1 MSYRV
6 FFINIKREGDNLL
19 TTILVFIIFLGVL
32 IFVHELG
39 HFILAK
45 KSGIRVEEFALGFG
59 PKLISHKKG
68 ETLFSIRAIP
78 LGGFCNMVGMISV
91 DDSDKEDYSEEEIN
105 LYEETVDQGRTFHQ
119 KSPLKRILVLSM
131 GAIMNFILAFV
142 AFVLIFGIYGLP
154 VDYSSEPVIG
164 QAYPN
169 HPAAEAELRAGD
181 RVIAIENQRVESWEE
196 LVAYIHESPDQMLE
210 FNVQRNGSEMIIN
223 VTPRYDEAA
232 GHGIIGIEPDIIR
245 ERGGPITTAQSAFIQ
260 TGDVMLVTLNGFLQ
274 IFAQRSTEG
283 LGGPVMI
290 ASIVGEAART
300 GFDDLLT
307 WLAII
312 SVNLGILNLLPFP
325 ALDGGRI
332 VFILIELIIGKP
344 LSQKKESF
352 VHTIG
357 FSLLILLMIFIV
369 YQDILTS
376 IS

>member
-1 MSYRV
+1 M
-6 FFINIKREGDNLL
+6 L

-91 DDSDKEDYSEEEIN
+91 DDKDKEDFSEEEIN

-131 GAIMNFILAFV
+131 GAIMNFILALVVFL
-142 AFVLIFGIYGLP
+142 LIFGIYGLP

-169 HPAAEAELRAGD
+169 HPATEAELKAGD
-181 RVIAIENQRVESWEE
+181 RIIAIEGQGVKSWEE
-196 LVAYIHESPDQMLE
+196 LVAYIHESPGQMLE

-245 ERGGPITTAQSAFIQ
+245 ERVGPITTAQSAFIQ
-260 TGDVMLVTLNGFLQ
+260 TGHVMRMTLNGFFQ

-312 SVNLGILNLLPFP
+312 SINLGILNLLPFP

-352 VHTIG
+352 IHTIG
-357 FSLLILLMIFIV
+357 FSLLIILMIFIV
-369 YQDILTS
+369 YQDIIIS